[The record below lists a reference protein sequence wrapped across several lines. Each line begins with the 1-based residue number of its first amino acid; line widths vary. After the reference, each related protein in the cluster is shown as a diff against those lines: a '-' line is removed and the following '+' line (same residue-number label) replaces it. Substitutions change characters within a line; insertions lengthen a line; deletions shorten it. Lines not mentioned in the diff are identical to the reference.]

1 MIMKLTSKLL
11 LIVAGIA
18 AIFIVSSCDNKP
30 EDTGLKVEEVIPVSI
45 VPIAQKQGEIVV
57 TGSGLFSTD
66 DETLLSFKNGGIIDR
81 IYVKEGDFVKKGQLL
96 ATLNMTELNAK
107 SAQVSAAMEKAQRDY
122 NRAEQLYKDSVATLE
137 QFQNAKTGLEVIE
150 QDWNTIEFNREFSQ
164 IRARSDGYILAKL
177 QSEGEI
183 VGPGMP
189 VFMANG
195 AGDWVVKI
203 GVSDKE
209 WNDIKEGDSAVIRTD
224 AFTEDIPATVVR
236 KSEGLDP
243 NSLTFTIYIQPH
255 STKGLSIASGMFA
268 KVEISRK
275 TTESWFI
282 PYASLLDGDRG
293 KGFVFVTDDKE
304 TAQKVEVEIG
314 AIYKDEV
321 LISKGLEDYKY
332 LVVSGSPYLVD
343 GSKIKITQ

>member
-1 MIMKLTSKLL
+1 MKLLNKLL
-11 LIVAGIA
+11 FAGVGMA
-18 AIFIVSSCDNKP
+18 SLFIVSSCNSGP
-30 EDTGLKVEEVIPVSI
+30 VDTGLKVEEEIPVAI
-45 VPIAQKQGEIVV
+45 VPIAQKQGEIIV

-107 SAQVSAAMEKAQRDY
+107 TAQVSSAMEKAQRDY
-122 NRAEQLYKDSVATLE
+122 KRAEQLYRDSVATLE

-150 QDWNTIEFNREFSQ
+150 QDWKTIEFNREFSQ
-164 IRARSDGYILAKL
+164 IKARSDGYILAKL

-195 AGDWVVKI
+195 VGDWIVKI

-209 WNDIKEGDSAVIRTD
+209 WNDIKEGDTALIKTD
-224 AFTEDIPATVVR
+224 AFPQDIPATVVR

-243 NSLTFTIYIQPH
+243 NSLTFTIYIQPI

-268 KVEISRK
+268 KVKISRK
-275 TTESWFI
+275 TSESWFI
-282 PYASLLDGDRG
+282 PYAALLDGNRG
-293 KGFVFVTDDKE
+293 KGFVFVTDDKL
-304 TAQKVEVEIG
+304 TAKKVEVEIG

-321 LISKGLEDYKY
+321 LISGGLEDYQY
-332 LVVSGSPYLVD
+332 LVVSGSPYLID
-343 GSKIKITQ
+343 GSKIKITK